1 MGQSVALRTRKG
13 MSLLPRGREG
23 GRRPDEGGARGRGIK
38 NKSSAVKR
46 SPPHPHPHG
55 GEGTRQKTAAAVAG
69 SLFPTACG
77 WMAITGADET
87 VHQLRLGYDNADQL
101 RNELQAT
108 SDEILEA
115 DWYPELRE
123 KLQAYAGGQ
132 RVSFTQVRCA
142 FPPLTQFQQ
151 DVLGYV
157 KRIPYGKVMSYGE
170 IAAAVGNPGAAR
182 AVGTVMSHNR
192 IPLIIPCHR
201 VVASSGKIG
210 NYTCPRGNEMKKW
223 LLNLENAALPNRPR

>member
-1 MGQSVALRTRKG
+1 MGQSVALRTAP
-13 MSLLPRGREG
+13 PRCRNTEIS
-23 GRRPDEGGARGRGIK
+23 PGI
-38 NKSSAVKR
+38 
-46 SPPHPHPHG
+46 
-55 GEGTRQKTAAAVAG
+55 

-77 WMAITGADET
+77 WIGIVGADHVVQHLKLGYADET
-87 VHQLRLGYDNADQL
+87 QL
-101 RNELQAT
+101 RNDLIPLAADA
-108 SDEILEA
+108 DES
-115 DWYPELRE
+115 DWYPELRD

-151 DVLGYV
+151 DVLDYV
-157 KRIPYGKVMSYGE
+157 KRIPYGQVLSYGD
-170 IAAAVGNPGAAR
+170 IAAAVGKPGAAR

-201 VVASSGKIG
+201 VVAAGGKLG

-223 LLNLENAALPNRPR
+223 LLDLEGAALPNRPR